1 MDDPRDR
8 FGALIRTARQAL
20 EPAGP
25 GTSMTQE
32 ALAERLGVTQPT
44 VSGWESG
51 AAIPSLGAL
60 NGLAEVLELDAAV
73 LLTAAAEAS
82 QVAVA

>member
-8 FGALIRTARQAL
+8 FGSLIRTARNAVGL
-20 EPAGP
+20 
-25 GTSMTQE
+25 TQVG
-32 ALAERLGVTQPT
+32 LAERLSVTQPT

-51 AAIPSLGAL
+51 AAIPSLHAL

-73 LLTAAAEAS
+73 LLAAAAEAS
-82 QVAVA
+82 QVAAA